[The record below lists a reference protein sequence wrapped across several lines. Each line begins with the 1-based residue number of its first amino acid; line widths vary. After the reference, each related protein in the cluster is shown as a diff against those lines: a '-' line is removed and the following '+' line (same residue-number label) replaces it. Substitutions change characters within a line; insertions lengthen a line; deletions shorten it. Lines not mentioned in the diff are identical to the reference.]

1 MKTTRLFQV
10 TRSAGFRHGLIMTGS
25 TLIAGGLDYLFNILT
40 GRLLEPIA
48 YSILISV
55 LAILQIMLHATN
67 VIRNIVAY
75 YTAEIA
81 VEGQGTIAQISRFLQ
96 RSHRW
101 AWRWGIVATLIMA
114 LLSPT
119 LARMLQ
125 IPTPHPLWAASL
137 ALLMLFVRPVT
148 DGTLQ
153 GAQHFGQ
160 LAAVSMFQSIL
171 RLTFALVLI
180 HWGWEAF
187 GAILALPLATASAY
201 VLALW
206 FLRPYLRPAPEATQ
220 DRQVSW
226 QYSAH
231 TLLGLLTFALLVNLD
246 AIVVKALFSPET
258 AGNYAPV
265 ITLGKIN
272 LFIPLAIGMVLF
284 PKAIQRHN
292 TGRDARPILLA
303 ALLAALLPGL
313 GLTSIFFLIP
323 DLLTR
328 TIFGDAYASL
338 GIVVGLVG
346 LATTLYAGINIW
358 LNYAL
363 SVKRPLFIYTLVFVL
378 ALQTGSM
385 FFLADDLT
393 TIASIMVAGGFLGN
407 LAGALFTLRIR

>member
-206 FLRPYLRPAPEATQ
+206 FLRPYLRPAPKQHKT
-220 DRQVSW
+220 DR
-226 QYSAH
+226 
-231 TLLGLLTFALLVNLD
+231 
-246 AIVVKALFSPET
+246 
-258 AGNYAPV
+258 
-265 ITLGKIN
+265 
-272 LFIPLAIGMVLF
+272 
-284 PKAIQRHN
+284 
-292 TGRDARPILLA
+292 
-303 ALLAALLPGL
+303 
-313 GLTSIFFLIP
+313 
-323 DLLTR
+323 
-328 TIFGDAYASL
+328 
-338 GIVVGLVG
+338 
-346 LATTLYAGINIW
+346 
-358 LNYAL
+358 
-363 SVKRPLFIYTLVFVL
+363 
-378 ALQTGSM
+378 
-385 FFLADDLT
+385 
-393 TIASIMVAGGFLGN
+393 
-407 LAGALFTLRIR
+407 